1 MAARSDLRAEG
12 TLSPRRT
19 HRGGALTRGVISR
32 GFRNR
37 DSLDGAEY
45 EQEPERSAGLQ
56 AATDRFGGQFG
67 PVGDPELG
75 EHV

>member
-1 MAARSDLRAEG
+1 MLLVDVWARVFVSA
-12 TLSPRRT
+12 RR
-19 HRGGALTRGVISR
+19 RPPLGAFMNWR
-32 GFRNR
+32 FRNR
-37 DSLDGAEY
+37 DSLDGPEY